1 MHLQTRDSCFLF
13 NPGKM
18 VAGLELVSEPDPWK
32 NRKDGLRDRLGQK
45 CTMRPE
51 CRRASDWFVI
61 ACLCAFIGNTNR
73 NPLVQFKETKNK
85 RDLLVRE
92 VVGAHISSYWVN
104 GQLEVPE
111 IKWV

>member
-92 VVGAHISSYWVN
+92 VVGAHRSSYWVN